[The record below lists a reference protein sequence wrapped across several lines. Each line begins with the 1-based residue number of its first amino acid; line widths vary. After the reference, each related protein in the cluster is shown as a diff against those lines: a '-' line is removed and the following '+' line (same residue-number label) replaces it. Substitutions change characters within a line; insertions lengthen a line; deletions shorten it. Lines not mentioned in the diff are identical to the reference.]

1 MDETT
6 IPILVALAVAGV
18 TGLAEF
24 WHARRSRELS
34 RLTFGPAQAPR
45 PWTRIAPPLRLAA
58 CTLLAWGLTL
68 LALAEPE
75 LLGSAAGEELQQET
89 DPADMQRVLLVL
101 DVSPS
106 MNAEDAG
113 PEQTMRRRD
122 RVMQVVDG
130 VLSRIALSRTKF
142 SIVVF
147 FTSARPVV
155 VDATDTQVVRN
166 ILDNLPLV
174 WSFEPGRTRLVEG
187 LIAAGELAED
197 WPPDSTTMFLCTDGD
212 TVDFSQVPELPRSIR
227 DVQILAVG
235 DPLRGT
241 RVGAHESRQ
250 QAAILKRL
258 AVELRGDYYNVNRRH
273 LPSEALADLA
283 RVPPPPPDEGLQFKD
298 VARIAVGLGALILVL
313 LPVALQYFGSSW
325 KPQRELPGSVKGSTV
340 KAAARPELVAA
351 EDRR

>member
-18 TGLAEF
+18 TGLGEF
-24 WHARRSRELS
+24 WHARRSNELS
-34 RLTFGPAQAPR
+34 RLAFGPSAAPR
-45 PWTRIAPPLRLAA
+45 PWTRLAPGFRLAA
-58 CTLLAWGLTL
+58 CTLLAWGLSL

-75 LLGSAAGEELQQET
+75 LLGSTASDDPQQET
-89 DPADMQRVLLVL
+89 DPADIQRVLLVL

-122 RVMQVVDG
+122 RVMQVVEG
-130 VLSRIALSRTKF
+130 VLARIALSRTKF
-142 SIVVF
+142 SVVVF

-174 WSFEPGRTRLVEG
+174 WSFEPGETRLVEG
-187 LIAAGELAED
+187 LITAGELARD

-212 TVDFSQVPELPRSIR
+212 TVDFDQVPELPRSIR

-273 LPSEALADLA
+273 LPTKALADLA
-283 RVPPPPPDEGLQFKD
+283 RAPPPPADEGLQIKD
-298 VARIAVGLGALILVL
+298 LARIAVGLGALILVL
-313 LPVALQYFGSSW
+313 LPVALQYGGSSW
-325 KPQRELPGSVKGSTV
+325 RPHRELPGPVKVNAAKGARSETV
-340 KAAARPELVAA
+340 AVG
-351 EDRR
+351 DR